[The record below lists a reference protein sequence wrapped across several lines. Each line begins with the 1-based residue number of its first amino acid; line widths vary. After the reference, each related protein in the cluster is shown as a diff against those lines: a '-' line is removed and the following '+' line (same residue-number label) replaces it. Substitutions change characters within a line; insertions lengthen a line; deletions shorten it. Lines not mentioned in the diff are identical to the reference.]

1 MLEIGVDI
9 EGLGVE
15 KCVQFVVGFSLFDCV
30 GVVVF
35 CVIFGVMYLFVRCL
49 LLFVL
54 ENSIVLVGIMI
65 SLKFVV
71 GLQNVLVF
79 VVVV

>member
-1 MLEIGVDI
+1 M
-9 EGLGVE
+9 
-15 KCVQFVVGFSLFDCV
+15 VGFSLFDCV

-71 GLQNVLVF
+71 GL
-79 VVVV
+79 